1 LNCQVIKGG
10 TVPDTRS
17 LVNSN
22 GYVELRLTVA
32 EPRITIR
39 LADHDE
45 FAQLN
50 ALAASTLSQVG
61 DIVTFEAYADEAS
74 LQKLLDTPEHV
85 RRRALARFKVQ
96 INVFGLESDNELVGT
111 VLSDKDLFLQE
122 PYQRTENRSYHNPH
136 VWTFDDIPDIDIW
149 LAGLS
154 RGKLVGEHMA
164 AEQGWNRV
172 LDDLSGFDS
181 GHKDLD
187 TSCLTVP
194 LLKYAGLQWNS
205 CIKLTQSLGIKLMLW
220 GS

>member
-1 LNCQVIKGG
+1 
-10 TVPDTRS
+10 VPDARS
-17 LVNSN
+17 LVDSN
-22 GYVELRLTVA
+22 GHVELRLTVV
-32 EPRITIR
+32 EPRITINA
-39 LADHDE
+39 ADHVA

-50 ALAASTLSQVG
+50 ALAASTLSQVA
-61 DIVTFEAYADEAS
+61 DIVTFEAYADEACVRA
-74 LQKLLDTPEHV
+74 LLDTQNGIG
-85 RRRALARFKVQ
+85 RSTLARFKITVN
-96 INVFGLESDNELVGT
+96 IFGLKSESEAVGILLSDNGLY
-111 VLSDKDLFLQE
+111 LQE
-122 PYQRTENRSYHNPH
+122 PYQRTENCNYHNPH

-154 RGKLVGEHMA
+154 SGKLIGEQMA

-194 LLKYAGLQWNS
+194 LLKYASHQWDF
-205 CIKLTQSLGIKLMLW
+205 CIKLTQSLGIKSMLW